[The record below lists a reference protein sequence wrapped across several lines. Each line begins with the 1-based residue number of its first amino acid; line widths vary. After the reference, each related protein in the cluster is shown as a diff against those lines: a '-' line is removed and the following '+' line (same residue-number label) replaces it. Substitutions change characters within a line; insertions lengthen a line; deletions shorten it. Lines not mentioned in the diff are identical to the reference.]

1 MGVRQMKIIV
11 LLSVS
16 VVWGQLSTQFFFR
29 SWVAFLGVV
38 CCLIGLP
45 RSPAS
50 RLHILNLLF
59 SKVTETVFFGLL
71 LVAGFYILYHQ
82 LGCGKTEMEVLV
94 YFISAMVRLFF
105 VLPQLSKKIDD
116 IWRSVYGSD

>member
-1 MGVRQMKIIV
+1 MKLIV

-16 VVWGQLSTQFFFR
+16 LIWGQLSTLFFFR

-38 CCLIGLP
+38 CCIIGLP
-45 RSPAS
+45 KAPTS

-59 SKVTETVFFGLL
+59 SKITETIFFGLL
-71 LVAGFYILYHQ
+71 LLAGFYILYQ
-82 LGCGKTEMEVLV
+82 RFGCGQTELEVLV

-105 VLPQLSKKIDD
+105 VLPQISKKIDD